1 MSRKNNYYSAE
12 LKYQAVG
19 DYLSGKGSLQV
30 ISKKYGLR
38 DTKQLRN
45 WIKMYN
51 GHTEL
56 KSYTGGS
63 RMTKGRSTTYEERI
77 ALVKECIKNGYNYG
91 EIAEKHKVGYQQ
103 IYTWVKKYKE
113 NGESALKDHRGRHKK
128 DDIPQTEEE
137 QLKLEVDT
145 LKRQLYLA
153 QMENDVLK
161 KLQELERGNL

>member
-1 MSRKNNYYSAE
+1 MSRKNNHYSAE
-12 LKYQAVG
+12 VKYQAVG
-19 DYLSGKGSLQV
+19 DYLSGKGSLKA
-30 ISKKYGLR
+30 IGKKYGLR

-51 GHTEL
+51 GHTKL

-77 ALVKECIKNGYNYG
+77 TPVKECIENGYNYG
-91 EIAEKHKVGYQQ
+91 EISEKYKAGYQQ
-103 IYTWVKKYKE
+103 IYTWVRKYKE

-128 DDIPQTEEE
+128 DYIPQTEEE
-137 QLKLEVDT
+137 RLKLEVAT

-161 KLQELERGNL
+161 KLQELEKGNL